1 MTYSDFLALVDALS
15 RDVRV
20 EPNTPVEIETR
31 VEGPFHVYDGDNPVE
46 VDGALAS
53 AHVADHPRR
62 IVLSDR

>member
-20 EPNTPVEIETR
+20 EPNTPVEIETHT
-31 VEGPFHVYDGDNPVE
+31 EGPLLVNDGE
-46 VDGALAS
+46 VDAASETLAS
-53 AHVADHPRR
+53 ARLDDHPRR